1 MVSEAKP
8 GGRTFRVCAIFLA
21 IVASGCAASMPP
33 PEVVT
38 ANVPVEVPVYCN
50 VPQLAR
56 PQLPIGSLTDASS
69 AADCVRAYAASVA
82 LLKAAVVERDSILA
96 GCAAPASAATLPR
109 VESPLPAPSIPSP

>member
-1 MVSEAKP
+1 MVSDAKLR
-8 GGRTFRVCAIFLA
+8 GRTFRVCAIFLA
-21 IVASGCAASMPP
+21 IVASGCAASMPPP

-96 GCAAPASAATLPR
+96 GCAAPASAATSG
-109 VESPLPAPSIPSP
+109 SPDAIASPSP